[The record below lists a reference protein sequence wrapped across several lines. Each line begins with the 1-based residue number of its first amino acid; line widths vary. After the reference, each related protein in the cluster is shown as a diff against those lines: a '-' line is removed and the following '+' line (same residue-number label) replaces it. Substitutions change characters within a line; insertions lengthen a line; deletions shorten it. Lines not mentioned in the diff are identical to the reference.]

1 MGMGRGWEG
10 RECKWF
16 IPETVFTIPQE
27 VHVCSV
33 FGILNGNS
41 TSACLKISCI
51 FALEIYYFK
60 DSEMNVCKLLS

>member
-1 MGMGRGWEG
+1 MARGEWGWEG
-10 RECKWF
+10 GGKAENVNGLYQKPCLPF
-16 IPETVFTIPQE
+16 L
-27 VHVCSV
+27 CSV